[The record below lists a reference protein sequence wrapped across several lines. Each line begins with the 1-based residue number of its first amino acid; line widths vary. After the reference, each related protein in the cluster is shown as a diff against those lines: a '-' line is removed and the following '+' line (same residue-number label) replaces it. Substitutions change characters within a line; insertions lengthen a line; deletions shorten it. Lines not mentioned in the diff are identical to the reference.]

1 MALNLLSTSF
11 MSFTNDSRNLVEWYR
26 DIRRDLPWRKNRDP
40 YRIWI
45 SEVMLQQTTVA
56 AVVPY
61 YERFLKRFPTLEALA
76 VSPVEDV
83 LEYWAGLGYYSRAR
97 NLHRSA
103 LVLHER
109 GGFPRT
115 SAELIELPGFGP
127 YTSRAV
133 SSLAFDEK
141 TGVLDGNVIRV
152 LSRMYGR
159 ALEWWK
165 PAGRNELQ
173 DLADKLAQT
182 DHPADLNQG
191 MMELGATVCTPVN
204 PACLL
209 CPWQKT
215 CVARNEGRIDELP
228 LKRPRREMEAWLWS
242 PIVVVRKGAVFV
254 EPNTY
259 APFLK
264 GHALPPGSV
273 RRLKKAPK
281 TFSFRGGVTHHD
293 IFVEVT
299 RDTRAK
305 VSTRAGGEW
314 VPLKDL
320 KKRIPVSLIRKA
332 IEFALAEPDS

>member
-1 MALNLLSTSF
+1 

-26 DIRRDLPWRKNRDP
+26 GIRRDLPWRKDRDP

-56 AVVPY
+56 AVIPY
-61 YERFLKRFPTLEALA
+61 YEKFLKRFPTLRSLA
-76 VSPVEDV
+76 GSPVEDV

-97 NLHRSA
+97 NLHKSSQA
-103 LVLHER
+103 LHEN
-109 GGFPRT
+109 GFPKT
-115 SAELIELPGFGP
+115 AAELLELPGFGP
-127 YTSRAV
+127 YTARAV

-159 ALEWWK
+159 AAEYWK
-165 PAGRNELQ
+165 PTGRNELQ
-173 DLADKLAQT
+173 TIADALAQT

-191 MMELGATVCTPVN
+191 MMELGATVCTPAN

-215 CVARNEGRIDELP
+215 CVARLTNRISELP
-228 LKRPRREMEAWLWS
+228 LKKPRRAVEAWLWQ
-242 PIVVVRKGAVFV
+242 PTVIVRRGKVFV

-264 GHALPPGSV
+264 NHDLPPGEV
-273 RRLKKAPK
+273 KRLKKAPK

-293 IFVEVT
+293 IFVDVVSDSKF
-299 RDTRAK
+299 DTRMRKSGKWIALSELK
-305 VSTRAGGEW
+305 RA
-314 VPLKDL
+314 
-320 KKRIPVSLIRKA
+320 IPVSLIRKA
-332 IEFALAEPDS
+332 IEFAQEESE